1 MADKTALAE
10 SSQALFC
17 SIADYLGTDGVSKSL
32 DLETYPTY
40 IEFKSKNVKLVEDSF
55 KRTLTPGVTLKD
67 METFLIA
74 NRDWYKSSVL
84 IASKLIKEINKID
97 SDYKSK
103 MKGYQNLYYFRGD
116 EPIMGNIQK
125 LFTIANKAPITKEK
139 QASFGNIN
147 KWSPADIYL
156 ASEAAHVA
164 IAKELQIAK
173 PGSYNFTNLNLLTAN
188 LIDSG
193 DLLPLSLKKTTSDV
207 ELVKVNFNRQ
217 DELKYLNGLSF
228 SSLSE

>member
-40 IEFKSKNVKLVEDSF
+40 IEFKSKNVKLIEDSF

-84 IASKLIKEINKID
+84 IASKLIKDRGIPTWYIPSGNG
-97 SDYKSK
+97 
-103 MKGYQNLYYFRGD
+103 KGTFHTGVR
-116 EPIMGNIQK
+116 
-125 LFTIANKAPITKEK
+125 
-139 QASFGNIN
+139 
-147 KWSPADIYL
+147 PAT
-156 ASEAAHVA
+156 
-164 IAKELQIAK
+164 
-173 PGSYNFTNLNLLTAN
+173 TNLLQKNLLQKNIKRRFRFGEDVIPQIGTLAKYGRN
-188 LIDSG
+188 FPDGNSFQIPNSWNTDVTNMWSNPLLSG
-193 DLLPLSLKKTTSDV
+193 TLGREFGPGNTDKIYT
-207 ELVKVNFNRQ
+207 NN
-217 DELKYLNGLSF
+217 Y
-228 SSLSE
+228 